1 MQAGH
6 YKQVIM
12 TKILILILLPF
23 VGFAQDITGVWTG
36 YLYTAGNQLQYELV
50 ISDNNNK
57 LTGYSLTTFTINGVE
72 NTGIKSMKVKERKE
86 GISIEDD
93 DLIFN
98 NYTTAAK
105 RVTLFST
112 LTLEREDSNLVLQ
125 GNFFTRS
132 VDRSSFKGTI
142 RLQKKDKFPA
152 TRLTTQLEKM
162 SLLSQLS
169 FMQPKAIENT
179 GGSTI
184 APVVTTQSPPG
195 ISAMEKIEEKVAVAK
210 PERGLQPVSVT
221 IQKKIIPAGAAPPLV
236 KSEPKVIPR
245 SVAAEID
252 LRKTE
257 IIRNIFF
264 GSDSLVLSLYD
275 NGQVDGDTVSVLV
288 NDQVIIARR
297 GLTTAAITTTVYTNN
312 VPGDSLRII
321 MYAENLGSIP
331 PNTGLL
337 VIQDGEQSYQVRFE
351 GDYQKNSAIILRRK
365 R

>member
-1 MQAGH
+1 MQEGH
-6 YKQVIM
+6 GKQVIM
-12 TKILILILLPF
+12 KKILILILLPF
-23 VGFAQDITGVWTG
+23 GIFAQDFTGVWTG
-36 YLYTAGNQLQYELV
+36 YLYTTGNQLQYELV
-50 ISDNNNK
+50 ISENNNK

-112 LTLEREDSNLVLQ
+112 LTLEREDSNWVLQ
-125 GNFFTRS
+125 GTFFTRS

-142 RLQKKDKFPA
+142 RLQKKDNFPA

-179 GGSTI
+179 SESTI
-184 APVVTTQSPPG
+184 APVITKQSPPD
-195 ISAMEKIEEKVAVAK
+195 ISAMEKEEEKVAVAK
-210 PERGLQPVSVT
+210 PERNLQPVSVT
-221 IQKKIIPAGAAPPLV
+221 TQKKIIPAGPAPPLV
-236 KSEPKVIPR
+236 KAEPKVIPR

-264 GSDSLVLSLYD
+264 QSDSLVLSLYD
-275 NGQVDGDTVSVLV
+275 NGQVDGDTVSVV
-288 NDQVIIARR
+288 INDQVIIARR
-297 GLTTAAITTTVYTNN
+297 GLTTTAITTTFYTNN

-337 VIQDGEQSYQVRFE
+337 VIQDGDQSHQIRFE